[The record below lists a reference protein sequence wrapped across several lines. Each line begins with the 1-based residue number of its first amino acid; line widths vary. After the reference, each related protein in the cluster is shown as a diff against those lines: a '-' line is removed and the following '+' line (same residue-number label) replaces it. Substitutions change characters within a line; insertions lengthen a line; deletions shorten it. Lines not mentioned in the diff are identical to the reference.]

1 MFTYTKEHKLSDG
14 KILCLKIGQDK
25 CSLPPREQDTLGTI
39 VTPLHLYDW
48 EDYGIKDLIMDY
60 TVPEGETPLEYIK
73 ALIAGRLKVAPSD
86 VIVYPFLKHKRE
98 GVRLLMGDPKEV
110 DYGACKFIFTTKSR
124 FQARFRYHIKYRED
138 YIKVKNIFQQELDDL
153 SSWLNGEFFCYT
165 IEQYSLGENNTKVG
179 REFLAWDNGI
189 ARDFDFCKARAT
201 SVFEWLIKQA
211 EARAPAP
218 APFKSMQ

>member
-73 ALIAGRLKVAPSD
+73 ALIAERLKVAPSD

-98 GVRLLMGDPKEV
+98 GVRLLIGDPKEV

-124 FQARFRYHIKYRED
+124 FNMCFGHNISSPADFKT
-138 YIKVKNIFQQELDDL
+138 VKSILQSELDDL

-165 IEQYSLGENNTKVG
+165 IEQYSLGENDAKVG
-179 REFLAWDNGI
+179 REFLTWDCGI
-189 ARDFDFCKARAT
+189 ARDFDFCKAHAT
-201 SVFEWLIKQA
+201 SVFEWLVKQN